1 MSWLLP
7 TFVVAP
13 SPEQLSLPLAMLVI
27 FGSAKLLDEIFE
39 RLHLPGIVGQI
50 LAGILIG
57 PSVLGW
63 MHPTNFL
70 SRLAEL
76 GVMFLLF
83 RVGLEVKSSDL
94 IKAGPR
100 ASAVAVSGV
109 IIPFFA
115 GWGLLSIWG
124 ESRIE
129 STFVG
134 AALVATSVGITA
146 QVLAAKDLL
155 HDEASKI
162 ILGAAVI
169 DDILGLLVLAIVS
182 GVAKGSVN
190 VLELGLTAAFAI
202 GFTLV
207 VVKWG
212 TAAMGRVLP
221 RLNQQLRAGEA
232 QFNAAVVLMFALS
245 VLSVYAGVAAIIGAF
260 FAGMM
265 LSESVEHRVHDLTQ
279 GVTEFLLPF
288 FLAGIGLHFNVGTFR
303 NGRTLVLTLLI
314 VVVAVLSKFIAC
326 GLASLRLGPR
336 TALRVGVGMIPR
348 GEVGMVV
355 AQIGLSLGVIA
366 QGIYDAVVFMSIA
379 TTLIAPPLLSLTYR
393 ELADRKPAPVEDK
406 PSII

>member
-1 MSWLLP
+1 
-7 TFVVAP
+7 
-13 SPEQLSLPLAMLVI
+13 MLVI

-39 RLHLPGIVGQI
+39 RLHQPGIVGQI

-57 PSVLGW
+57 PSVLAW
-63 MHPTNFL
+63 MAPTVFL
-70 SRLAEL
+70 NRLADL

-83 RVGLEVKSSDL
+83 RVGMEVKSSDL

-100 ASAVAVSGV
+100 ATAVAVLGV
-109 IIPFFA
+109 IVPFFA
-115 GWGLLSIWG
+115 GWGLLWLWG
-124 ESRIE
+124 DTRIE
-129 STFVG
+129 SIFVG

-155 HDEASKI
+155 HDKASKI

-169 DDILGLLVLAIVS
+169 DDILGLLVLAFVS
-182 GVAKGSVN
+182 SVAKGSVN
-190 VLELGLTAAFAI
+190 VLELVLTAVFAI

-212 TAAMGRVLP
+212 TAAMGRVVP
-221 RLNQQLRAGEA
+221 QLNQRLRAGEA
-232 QFNAAVVLMFALS
+232 QFNAAVVLMFALA

-279 GVTEFLLPF
+279 GVTEFLIPF
-288 FLAGIGLHFNVGTFR
+288 FLAGIGLHFNLGTFR
-303 NGRTLVLTLLI
+303 NGRTLLLTLLI
-314 VVVAVLSKFIAC
+314 LVVAVFSKFIAC
-326 GLASLRLGPR
+326 GLASLRLGR
-336 TALRVGVGMIPR
+336 TTALRVGVGMIPR

-379 TTLIAPPLLSLTYR
+379 TTLIAPPLLG
-393 ELADRKPAPVEDK
+393 LAFKEAGAHEPASVVKDGA
-406 PSII
+406 SII

>member
-1 MSWLLP
+1 
-7 TFVVAP
+7 
-13 SPEQLSLPLAMLVI
+13 MLVI

-39 RLHLPGIVGQI
+39 RLHQPGIVGQI

-57 PSVLGW
+57 PSVLVW
-63 MHPTNFL
+63 MAPTVFL

-83 RVGLEVKSSDL
+83 RVGMEVTSSDL
-94 IKAGPR
+94 MKAGPR
-100 ASAVAVSGV
+100 ATLVAMLGV
-109 IIPFFA
+109 IVPFFA
-115 GWGLLSIWG
+115 GWGLLSLWG

-129 STFVG
+129 SIFVG

-146 QVLAAKDLL
+146 QVLAAKNLL
-155 HDEASKI
+155 HEQASQI

-169 DDILGLLVLAIVS
+169 DDILGLLVLALVS
-182 GVAKGSVN
+182 SVAKGAVN
-190 VLELGLTAAFAI
+190 VLELGLTALFAV

-212 TAAMGRVLP
+212 AAAMGRVLP
-221 RLNQQLRAGEA
+221 RLNQQLRAGES
-232 QFNAAVVLMFALS
+232 QFSAAVVLMFALS

-265 LSESVEHRVHDLTQ
+265 LSDNVEERVHDLTQ

-288 FLAGIGLHFNVGTFR
+288 FLAGIGLHFNLATFR
-303 NGRTLVLTLLI
+303 NWRTVWLTLLI
-314 VVVAVLSKFIAC
+314 VLVAVLSKFLGC
-326 GLASLRLGPR
+326 GLASLRLGR
-336 TALRVGVGMIPR
+336 KTALRVGVGMIPR

-366 QGIYDAVVFMSIA
+366 QSIYDAVVFMSIA
-379 TTLIAPPLLSLTYR
+379 TTLIAPPLLGLAYKEVTSR
-393 ELADRKPAPVEDK
+393 EPAVAVEDR
-406 PSII
+406 PSIL